1 MYERGKLSA
10 ILRRIA
16 AFGLGLAVALCAG
29 CAPAPSEG
37 GDGPAASLSVSPRIS
52 LPVGGQAEIAVL
64 S

>member
-29 CAPAPSEG
+29 CAPAPSEDE
-37 GDGPAASLSVSPRIS
+37 DGPAELVW
-52 LPVGGQAEIAVL
+52 L
-64 S
+64 